1 VLAQDGYDPL
11 CSTPR
16 DIEDIVVR
24 RVRQRM
30 EHKLSR
36 RRVVASD
43 VDPIERQRVKVHIE
57 PQGRVE
63 PLKERHRTGVRIL
76 DTLQPEQT
84 VLAGFDMLDTVL
96 GIEVLNEPQG
106 QQLLV
111 KRLQVC
117 LDDAPAT
124 GIET

>member
-1 VLAQDGYDPL
+1 
-11 CSTPR
+11 
-16 DIEDIVVR
+16 
-24 RVRQRM
+24 
-30 EHKLSR
+30 
-36 RRVVASD
+36 
-43 VDPIERQRVKVHIE
+43 VKVHIE

>member
-1 VLAQDGYDPL
+1 
-11 CSTPR
+11 
-16 DIEDIVVR
+16 
-24 RVRQRM
+24 
-30 EHKLSR
+30 
-36 RRVVASD
+36 
-43 VDPIERQRVKVHIE
+43 
-57 PQGRVE
+57 
-63 PLKERHRTGVRIL
+63 VRIL